1 MKNARQSLEKSI
13 ITEEEETISK
23 EEILAGIREGLQ
35 EMKVSVHQ
43 SENP

>member
-1 MKNARQSLEKSI
+1 MKNARQSLEKST

-23 EEILAGIREGLQ
+23 EEIFAGIREGLQ
-35 EMKVSVHQ
+35 EMKESVHQ